1 MSVGGGAA
9 AVIAEHA
16 PRLTTL
22 VMANVGGVDDTAVE
36 SIGKLAALRQLQ
48 IDFGDY
54 GDAGVMAIAR
64 GCRALRT
71 LVLFESRMSVL
82 GARAIAA
89 QLQQLVVFRADMCRI
104 DDAAARAI
112 ASLGSLEA
120 LFVSVNRIGDA
131 GARALAAHDRL
142 KTLDVGENRIGDE
155 GEECRCTRCIVALA
169 SRYRIRSRMHPVF
182 RSLTDSTPLPRLHHA
197 NGAGALALVRM
208 RSLSKLGLF
217 GNQIS
222 PAVRRQLAEQISKAS
237 RLPRLELLI
246 ESHLPYRPLIS
257 Y

>member
-22 VMANVGGVDDTAVE
+22 VMANVGGLNDTAAE

-48 IDFGDY
+48 IDLGGF

-71 LVLFESRMSVL
+71 LVLFESRVSVL

-89 QLQQLVVFRADMCRI
+89 QLQQLVVFRATMCDI
-104 DDAAARAI
+104 DDAAAQAI

-120 LFVSVNRIGDA
+120 VFVRRNYIGDA

-142 KTLDVGENRIGDE
+142 KTLDVEENRIGDE

-182 RSLTDSTPLPRLHHA
+182 RSLTDSTPLPRLHHHA

-222 PAVRRQLAEQISKAS
+222 PAVRRQLEQISEAS
-237 RLPRLELLI
+237 RIPRLELLI
-246 ESHLPYRPLIS
+246 ASRLPYRRDVI

>member
-1 MSVGGGAA
+1 
-9 AVIAEHA
+9 
-16 PRLTTL
+16 
-22 VMANVGGVDDTAVE
+22 
-36 SIGKLAALRQLQ
+36 
-48 IDFGDY
+48 
-54 GDAGVMAIAR
+54 
-64 GCRALRT
+64 
-71 LVLFESRMSVL
+71 
-82 GARAIAA
+82 
-89 QLQQLVVFRADMCRI
+89 MCDI
-104 DDAAARAI
+104 DDAAAQAI

-120 LFVSVNRIGDA
+120 VFVRRNYIGDA

-142 KTLDVGENRIGDE
+142 KTLDVEENRIGDE
-155 GEECRCTRCIVALA
+155 GEEVRCRNLDGA
-169 SRYRIRSRMHPVF
+169 SSPSRRAIASVPLC
-182 RSLTDSTPLPRLHHA
+182 RSLTHSTPPTPLHHA

>member
-1 MSVGGGAA
+1 MTPIPTPHNRSLTTLSLANQMSVGGGAA

-22 VMANVGGVDDTAVE
+22 VMANVGGLNDTAAE

-48 IDFGDY
+48 IDLGGF

-71 LVLFESRMSVL
+71 LVLFESRVSVL

-89 QLQQLVVFRADMCRI
+89 QLQQLVVFRATMCGI
-104 DDAAARAI
+104 DDAAAQAI

-120 LFVSVNRIGDA
+120 VFVRRNYIGDA

-142 KTLDVGENRIGDE
+142 KTLDVEENRIGDE
-155 GEECRCTRCIVALA
+155 GEEVRCRNLDGASSPSRRAIASAPECT
-169 SRYRIRSRMHPVF
+169 
-182 RSLTDSTPLPRLHHA
+182 
-197 NGAGALALVRM
+197 
-208 RSLSKLGLF
+208 LF
-217 GNQIS
+217 S
-222 PAVRRQLAEQISKAS
+222 DL
-237 RLPRLELLI
+237 
-246 ESHLPYRPLIS
+246 
-257 Y
+257 